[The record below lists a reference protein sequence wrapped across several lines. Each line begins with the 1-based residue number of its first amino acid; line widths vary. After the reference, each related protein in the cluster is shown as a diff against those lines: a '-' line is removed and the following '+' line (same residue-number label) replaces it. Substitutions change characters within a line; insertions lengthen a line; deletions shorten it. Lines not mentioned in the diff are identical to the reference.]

1 MLTYNRPESLRRL
14 LKSLAEADYDGDAAA
29 LEIWYFTD
37 RYFTR
42 ELCKRC

>member
-29 LEIWYFTD
+29 LEIWYFTGG
-37 RYFTR
+37 YVTR
-42 ELCKRC
+42 ERCKWC